1 MKLKKAANI
10 LFLVG
15 AIFAIVWAVGY
26 LVGGIVTAVL
36 GGSQVFK
43 DAFIEAAQKADPEAT
58 AETIEAAYA
67 LVQSTL
73 ISSAVFCFICFAF
86 CIPSAI
92 FSFKARNSDKKAFFI
107 LNIIFGVL
115 SWTIVNVVGA
125 VFGLVKGDTI
135 VNEAPAQIEER

>member
-26 LVGGIVTAVL
+26 LVGGIVTAVV
-36 GGSQVFK
+36 GGSQAFK
-43 DAFIEAAQKADPEAT
+43 DAFVETAHKADPEAT
-58 AETIEAAYA
+58 AETIEAAYLVVQYA
-67 LVQSTL
+67 LV
-73 ISSAVFCFICFAF
+73 SSSVLCFVCFAF

-92 FSFKARNSDKKAFFI
+92 FSFKARNSDNKVFFI
-107 LNIIFGVL
+107 LNIVFGIL

-125 VFGLVKGDTI
+125 VFALIRGDTFE
-135 VNEAPAQIEER
+135 EAPAQIEEK

>member
-26 LVGGIVTAVL
+26 LVGGIVTAVIS
-36 GGSQVFK
+36 GSQVFK
-43 DAFIEAAQKADPEAT
+43 DTFVETAHKADPEAT
-58 AETIEAAYA
+58 AETIEAAYLVVQYA
-67 LVQSTL
+67 LV
-73 ISSAVFCFICFAF
+73 SSSVFCFVCFAF

-92 FSFKARNSDKKAFFI
+92 FSFKARNSDNKVFFI
-107 LNIIFGVL
+107 LNIVFGIL

-125 VFGLVKGDTI
+125 VFALIRGDTI
-135 VNEAPAQIEER
+135 EDASAQIEEK